1 MIVASGQSDA
11 PTLDEEVV
19 SELKNKK
26 LNEQLPPLRLE
37 WMEFNDIN
45 APSTVNTY
53 YSKLI

>member
-53 YSKLI
+53 YSKLV